1 MHLQNYRI
9 NIQNIHN
16 TIPFCIQNIM
26 LTILQ
31 LDRLDNKYSN
41 VIETNKNLNKMWFL
55 CG

>member
-16 TIPFCIQNIM
+16 TISFYIQNIIFI
-26 LTILQ
+26 ILQ